1 MTTAP
6 RRINQLEE
14 AERELS
20 AVLEEFQEGSM
31 SEFELGLVAGKLAA
45 MRWALGIMQGPI
57 SPPRAV
63 LAEPRP
69 DLAAGSRDGLAAA
82 PDPLL

>member
-6 RRINQLEE
+6 RKIHQLEE

-20 AVLEEFQEGSM
+20 AVLEGFQEGSL

-45 MRWALGIMQGPI
+45 MRWALGITQGPI

-63 LAEPRP
+63 LAPP
-69 DLAAGSRDGLAAA
+69 QGLAAA